1 MTVIQFAT
9 RWIMST
15 IESLISLKI
24 SFLSSFMHLV
34 ESWTLLITFLST
46 FSAWLSTFYSFRWV
60 YLYLMS
66 MMRSMSWQRYISEE
80 AFWLLLMP

>member
-15 IESLISLKI
+15 IESL
-24 SFLSSFMHLV
+24 MHLV
-34 ESWTLLITFLST
+34 ESWTLGITFLST